1 MLGRRLKSE
10 NKLWWFTNSGDY
22 QERINSLLARYPRK
36 NPYDKSNWVNWE
48 YFPTPDGYLKSHTEI
63 NNRIYTIKNEIYWW
77 LKKSVFDLKAIT
89 DETIID
95 TENLIEYIDE
105 NYNITLSSDD
115 LQAYLINILKENKIW
130 ICNDR
135 GYVTEEKLVDYKY
148 NEIRY
153 YGKTYDVIK
162 QYICLKYKIE
172 KYSTN
177 KEYSVD
183 DFYPHYN
190 FLNYSPI
197 CGIYGIYDNTT
208 KSYYV
213 GQSIDIIQRW
223 EQHIKSKANTKIGK
237 ALKENG
243 LENFTFQILEEC
255 SPLELDIKECEWIE
269 KCNSFRCGY
278 NSTRGNVGKVKAYN
292 EWLQLH
298 PNGI

>member
-1 MLGRRLKSE
+1 MKGERKRMLNRRVYNYIKKVFSPKNITEDTVIDSE
-10 NKLWWFTNSGDY
+10 EIINYIYNNYRIKLSNDDFQCDY
-22 QERINSLLARYPRK
+22 
-36 NPYDKSNWVNWE
+36 V
-48 YFPTPDGYLKSHTEI
+48 
-63 NNRIYTIKNEIYWW
+63 
-77 LKKSVFDLKAIT
+77 LKA
-89 DETIID
+89 
-95 TENLIEYIDE
+95 LR
-105 NYNITLSSDD
+105 
-115 LQAYLINILKENKIW
+115 ENKIW
-130 ICNDR
+130 ISDER
-135 GYVTEEKLVDYKY
+135 GYYIKHDLEMYIYVD
-148 NEIRY
+148 IRY
-153 YGKTYDVIK
+153 YGKTFDVIK
-162 QYICLKYKIE
+162 KYICLKYKIE

-183 DFYPHYN
+183 DFYPHYK
-190 FLNYSPI
+190 FLNYTPV

-223 EQHIKSKANTKIGK
+223 EQHIKSKADTKIGK